1 MSWSRDVL
9 EDREG
14 DLARC
19 SGGIDDSPSLGFALS
34 FGEEPLSH
42 LLVEGERFSIQPVR
56 ILEPGESNFNGEI
69 EEESAIWLQS
79 AGCNQIE
86 FAQLFN
92 IEPARIALVDH
103 GGVGVSV
110 AEHGCALREGGADD
124 ALDVMAP
131 VGEEEK
137 EFRPNGE
144 IVAMEEEFAYFE
156 SEVASTW
163 FARDQYLCAA

>member
-1 MSWSRDVL
+1 M

-14 DLARC
+14 DLARR
-19 SGGIDDSPSLGFALS
+19 GGGVDDSPSLGFALG
-34 FGEEPLSH
+34 FGEEPFSH
-42 LLVEGERFSIQPVR
+42 LLVEGERFAIQSIG
-56 ILEPGESNFNGEI
+56 ILETGESNFNGEI
-69 EEESAIWLQS
+69 EEKSTIGLQS
-79 AGCNQIE
+79 AGGNQVE
-86 FAQLFN
+86 FAQLFD
-92 IEPARIALVDH
+92 IEPSGIALVDH
-103 GGVGVSV
+103 GGVGVAV
-110 AEHGCALREGGADD
+110 AEHGCSVREGGADH